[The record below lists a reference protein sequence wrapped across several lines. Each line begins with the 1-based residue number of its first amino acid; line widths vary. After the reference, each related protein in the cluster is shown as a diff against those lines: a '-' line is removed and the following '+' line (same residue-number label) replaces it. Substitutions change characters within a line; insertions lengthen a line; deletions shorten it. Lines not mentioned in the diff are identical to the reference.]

1 MNKYIYLLQ
10 LFDKYFN
17 WLKPEALEQA
27 KLVLYLEKNKYKYT
41 AIPNS
46 TYTTSVKQ
54 KTVNTMTWVNAW
66 LCDVFIVLKRW
77 SLLFLEMKLP
87 KKVLKNWKLWA
98 SPSKISDDQIK
109 WIDVLS
115 KIDNTMACIWY
126 WHKHAIEQ
134 IEYFENL

>member
-54 KTVNTMTWVNAW
+54 KTVNTMT
-66 LCDVFIVLKRW
+66 
-77 SLLFLEMKLP
+77 
-87 KKVLKNWKLWA
+87 
-98 SPSKISDDQIK
+98 
-109 WIDVLS
+109 
-115 KIDNTMACIWY
+115 
-126 WHKHAIEQ
+126 
-134 IEYFENL
+134 